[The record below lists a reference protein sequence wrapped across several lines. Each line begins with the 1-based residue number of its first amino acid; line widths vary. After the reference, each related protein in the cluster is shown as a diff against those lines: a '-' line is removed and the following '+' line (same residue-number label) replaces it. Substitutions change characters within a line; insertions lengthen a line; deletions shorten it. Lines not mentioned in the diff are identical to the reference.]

1 LAQLEEL
8 RYRERAMRGR
18 KKILDRR
25 SRPAPVGAE
34 VLLAEVTARID
45 DLVAAADGT
54 ATAVR
59 RRIDETRADL
69 GESPYDILVG
79 ELASGLAERVEAMR
93 EEARE
98 LRRVLERAGVA
109 LGTIAHPSGKPAEPA
124 EPDPSGEDPATR
136 ADGEAAEGPSQ
147 GLLML
152 ATQMAVAGSDRKEI
166 AERLRKDFGVVDT
179 DEVLS
184 RALGSTGR

>member
-1 LAQLEEL
+1 MAQLEEL

-109 LGTIAHPSGKPAEPA
+109 LGTTAHPSGKPA

-152 ATQMAVAGSDRKEI
+152 ATQMAVAGSDRNEI